1 MALNGLAHQVSKVM
15 ENEADSRRKV
25 FGEVRQEAKWGEMS
39 SRSCPAFGNFEKY
52 KGLKARPGKFVERAL
67 KCKSGCENR
76 ITWQRQ
82 RRELQRRQRQQPEQ
96 RRRQPER

>member
-39 SRSCPAFGNFEKY
+39 SRSCPAFGNFEKN
-52 KGLKARPGKFVERAL
+52 KG
-67 KCKSGCENR
+67 
-76 ITWQRQ
+76 
-82 RRELQRRQRQQPEQ
+82 
-96 RRRQPER
+96 

>member
-39 SRSCPAFGNFEKY
+39 SEFGNFEKY
-52 KGLKARPGKFVERAL
+52 KG
-67 KCKSGCENR
+67 
-76 ITWQRQ
+76 
-82 RRELQRRQRQQPEQ
+82 
-96 RRRQPER
+96 

>member
-1 MALNGLAHQVSKVM
+1 MGRDEFPVLPRIR
-15 ENEADSRRKV
+15 E
-25 FGEVRQEAKWGEMS
+25 FI
-39 SRSCPAFGNFEKY
+39 
-52 KGLKARPGKFVERAL
+52 KARPGKFVERAL

-82 RRELQRRQRQQPEQ
+82 RREQQRRQRQQPEQ